1 MFKKENA
8 EMVIKWIGVL
18 IALGGFLWGVTNFML
33 TARIQAEARRL
44 EARKVFLDRQLK
56 LYTEATQ
63 VAATMATTTDAEKL
77 AKAEERFWELY
88 WGELSMVENRA
99 VEGAMVGIRNCL
111 ASNCTQAD
119 LQQKALALAKACR
132 DSLNQSWG
140 IGDWINAPAQ

>member
-8 EMVIKWIGVL
+8 ETVIKWLGVL
-18 IALGGFLWGVTNFML
+18 IALGGFLWGVTSFML

-44 EARKVFLDRQLK
+44 ESRKIFLDRQLE

-63 VAATMATTTDAEKL
+63 VAATLATSTDAAKL
-77 AKAEERFWELY
+77 ETAQNRFWELY
-88 WGELSMVENRA
+88 WGELSMVENRS
-99 VEGAMVGIRNCL
+99 VEGAMVEIHSCL
-111 ASNCTQAD
+111 NRNCTQED
-119 LQQKALALAKACR
+119 LQPLALKLAHACR